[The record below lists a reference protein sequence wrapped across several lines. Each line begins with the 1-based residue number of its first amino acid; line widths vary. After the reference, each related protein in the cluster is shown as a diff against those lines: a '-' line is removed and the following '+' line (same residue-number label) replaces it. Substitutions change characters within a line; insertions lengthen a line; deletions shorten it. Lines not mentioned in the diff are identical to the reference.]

1 MMSYDKYKR
10 GHQYLNEGHQRI
22 TYQKKKKKPEKFT
35 LRLTKGNQSVRM
47 DHAARIQLLISLPN
61 D

>member
-22 TYQKKKKKPEKFT
+22 TYQKKKKTPKNLPYGLPK
-35 LRLTKGNQSVRM
+35 V
-47 DHAARIQLLISLPN
+47 ISRYGWTMPLEFSC
-61 D
+61 